1 MSTQQLKSLSI
12 GLWVVAALLVVGLI
26 ASYPLLATYRAPQ
39 APTPQVTSTPK
50 PKPTPSATP
59 EPPTPTPEWK
69 MPDDPYPTFAGT
81 LPPTATPWQ
90 GINPTYIRIPDIDLE
105 APVVPI
111 GWKTVE
117 VRGTPQAMWDVPDW
131 RAAGWHEISMPLRA
145 IGNTV
150 LNGHN
155 TTKGEVFRDLYKL
168 EAGALIMMEGE
179 DGGVYTYTV
188 QEVLILPEAGQPLE
202 VRIANAAYTQPTD
215 DERLT
220 LVTCHPYGSLDNR
233 LIVIAYP
240 VPLDETSAG
249 GE

>member
-1 MSTQQLKSLSI
+1 MNTQPLKHLSM
-12 GLWVVAALLVVGLI
+12 GLCVLAGLLLVGVI
-26 ASYPLLATYRAPQ
+26 ASACSPAPEPVKIVVT
-39 APTPQVTSTPK
+39 PTPPPPPPPPS
-50 PKPTPSATP
+50 PTPL
-59 EPPTPTPEWK
+59 PPTPTPEWK
-69 MPDDPYPTFAGT
+69 MPDEPYPTFAGA
-81 LPPTATPWQ
+81 LPPTATPWR
-90 GINPTYIRIPDIDLE
+90 GVNPTAIRIPDIALE

-111 GWKTVE
+111 GWKTVQ
-117 VRGTPQAMWDVPDW
+117 VGGTPQAIWDVPDW
-131 RAAGWHEISMPLRA
+131 RAAGWHEISMPLRV

-168 EAGALIMMEGE
+168 QPGALIMMGGE

-188 QEVLILPEAGQPLE
+188 HEVLILPEAGQPLA
-202 VRIANAAYTQPTD
+202 VRQANAAYTQPTD

-233 LIVIAYP
+233 LVVIAYP
-240 VPLDETSAG
+240 VWPDATSAG

>member
-1 MSTQQLKSLSI
+1 MNTQHLKVFSI
-12 GLWVVAALLVVGLI
+12 GLWVVAALFIVGLLI
-26 ASYPLLATYRAPQ
+26 TYPLLTSSL
-39 APTPQVTSTPK
+39 TPQ
-50 PKPTPSATP
+50 PSAP
-59 EPPTPTPEWK
+59 VPPTPTKPQLRVSATPAPPTPTTEWK

-81 LPPTATPWQ
+81 LPPTATPWR
-90 GINPTYIRIPDIDLE
+90 GTNPTYIRIPDIDLE
-105 APVVPI
+105 APIVPI
-111 GWKTVE
+111 GWKTVQ

-131 RAAGWHEISMPLRA
+131 RAAGWHEISVPLRV

-168 EAGALIMMEGE
+168 KAGALIMVDGE

-240 VPLDETSAG
+240 TPSDEISAG

>member
-1 MSTQQLKSLSI
+1 
-12 GLWVVAALLVVGLI
+12 
-26 ASYPLLATYRAPQ
+26 
-39 APTPQVTSTPK
+39 
-50 PKPTPSATP
+50 
-59 EPPTPTPEWK
+59 